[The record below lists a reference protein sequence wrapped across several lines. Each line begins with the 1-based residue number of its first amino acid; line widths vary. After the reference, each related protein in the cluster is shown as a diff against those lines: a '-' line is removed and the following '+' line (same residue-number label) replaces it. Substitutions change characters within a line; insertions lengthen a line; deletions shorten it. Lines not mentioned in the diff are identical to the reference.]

1 MLTRSSLGVV
11 DQAEEIRRAID
22 KKSNHYWTDSDGLIT
37 FAQEYGR
44 KLSTVIVMCAAAS
57 DRIFAFYGHERNC
70 VGHGGYRIV
79 VVGDNNRLASGRRR
93 MDIEMQ
99 RQCVDKVSLT
109 SYHRLRSIGDIICS
123 RRSANLQKGRE
134 TIRR

>member
-79 VVGDNNRLASGRRR
+79 VGDNNRLASGRRR
-93 MDIEMQ
+93 MDKEMQ

-123 RRSANLQKGRE
+123 RRSANLQEGRE